1 MMRFFYEELVMRN
14 TKLKKMIIL
23 SVGIMFLFI
32 LGIIILY
39 QTPYA
44 PKTFFS
50 DNGRYFTLP
59 FLDMTLQSDPPE
71 KKLIKHMEKK
81 YDLEFYVYDG
91 KMFLS
96 ETYPQYS
103 YHEWQETWDYKYNG
117 IIVATQSIP
126 NHYFYVRSLYGY
138 IIDDYAPHIVYE
150 EAQNKLHDML
160 AGAISAE
167 FRISCIPQSLQTME
181 FENEITVDSYLKYGE
196 YDFVIIIHSD
206 GENRN
211 SEIKNV
217 CDILY
222 DYYYGNTT
230 IDKYYDNPPNIID
243 FDNKPNKIIS
253 FNYIST
259 DDYYNYEDDIYAH
272 PEYEFDH
279 QMEGYIYRKADS
291 YDLIPR
297 PTTDLNSTNQFWDA
311 TAK

>member
-1 MMRFFYEELVMRN
+1 MKRNKLLKIFIAIVLILCVFFIGLV
-14 TKLKKMIIL
+14 
-23 SVGIMFLFI
+23 
-32 LGIIILY
+32 ILY
-39 QTPYA
+39 HTPYA
-44 PKTFFS
+44 PRTLLS
-50 DNGRYFTLP
+50 TNGRYFTIP
-59 FLDMTLQSDPPE
+59 VLDMTLQSDPPQ
-71 KKLIKHMEKK
+71 KKLLKHMKHE
-81 YDLEFYVYDG
+81 YNINFNIYSG
-91 KMFLS
+91 TMFLFD
-96 ETYPQYS
+96 TDRKQL
-103 YHEWQETWDYKYNG
+103 YHVESSIWDYKYNG
-117 IIVATQSIP
+117 IVVASYDIP
-126 NHYFYVRSLYGY
+126 DHYFYVREWYGY
-138 IIDDYAPHIVYE
+138 IIDDYSPHLVYE
-150 EAQNKLHDML
+150 EAQNMLHDML
-160 AGAISAE
+160 VGIISSE
-167 FRISCIPQSLQTME
+167 FKVVCIPQSLQTME
-181 FENEITVDSYLKYGE
+181 FGNDITVDSYLKYGE